1 MSNLSFEWDPKKAA
15 SNAAKHGVS
24 FDEAQTV
31 FSDPHALLIPD
42 PDHSAVES
50 RFILMGMSATLRVL
64 VVVHCLRKQSSVIR
78 IISARRA
85 GTKEKQPYLA
95 RLP

>member
-1 MSNLSFEWDPKKAA
+1 MSNLSFEWDSKKAT

-42 PDHSAVES
+42 PDHSAVEN
-50 RFILMGMSATLRVL
+50 RFLLMGMSATLCEL
-64 VVVHCLRKQSSVIR
+64 VVVHCLQKQGSVVR
-78 IISARRA
+78 IISDRRA
-85 GTKEKQPYLA
+85 GTKEKQPYVA